1 MGQQWLG
8 WELALELVL
17 EPLPAWS
24 AVEGASQAAFKCC
37 GALRQWLPHSFGLV
51 FFFLP
56 VIIWVFFFFERLYQ
70 KLIQMCLH

>member
-37 GALRQWLPHSFGLV
+37 GALRQWLPHTFGL
-51 FFFLP
+51 
-56 VIIWVFFFFERLYQ
+56 FFFFCQ
-70 KLIQMCLH
+70 